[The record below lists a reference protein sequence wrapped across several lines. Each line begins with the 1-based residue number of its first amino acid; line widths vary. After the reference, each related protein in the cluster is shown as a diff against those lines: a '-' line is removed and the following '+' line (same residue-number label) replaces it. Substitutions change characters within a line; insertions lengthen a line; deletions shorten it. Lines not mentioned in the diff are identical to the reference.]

1 MSLTEFPRIDEDL
14 LNELERRY
22 PLTDSILQQTEWQ
35 RAFLAGQR
43 DIIRRLRIEY
53 ERQQEINMKSTHRR
67 Q

>member
-43 DIIRRLRIEY
+43 DIIRRLVLNTSNRNKH
-53 ERQQEINMKSTHRR
+53 EIHS
-67 Q
+67 